1 MPAGK
6 PLIDV
11 LTGRIPSRR
20 PVWLMRQAGR
30 YLPEYREVRAQAG
43 SFLGLCDDARL
54 ASEVTLQPLRRYDLD
69 AAIVFADI
77 LLVARAL
84 GSNLDFRDREGPVL
98 TPIRSEADVQN
109 LASAVDLER
118 LKAVFETLALVKKML
133 ASHQTLIGFCGG
145 PWTVASYM
153 IEGGSTDDRLVA
165 RETAIR
171 RPDWFNELMRRLV
184 EGSVDYLA
192 AQVEAGAEVLQIFDS
207 WAGDLPETLHE
218 ELIFG
223 PVQAIISGVRKRGA
237 AVPVIGFARGLGA
250 AHCDFASKCDL
261 AGISVE
267 QGVPLAWVKSVLMPR
282 ISVQGNLDPLILAMG
297 GEALDRAVRRI
308 TALLPVH
315 SHVFNLGHGVRPE
328 TPPEHVRRLVEAVRQ
343 ADGAGGG

>member
-20 PVWLMRQAGR
+20 PIWLMRQAGR
-30 YLPEYREVRAQAG
+30 YLPEYREVRAHAG
-43 SFLGLCDDARL
+43 SFLGLCDDAKL

-77 LLVARAL
+77 LLIARAL
-84 GSNLDFRDREGPVL
+84 GSDLDFRDSEGPVL
-98 TPIRSEADVQN
+98 TPIRSEADVEA
-109 LASAVDLER
+109 LASVVDLGR
-118 LKAVFETLALVKKML
+118 LKAVFETLTQVKKTL

-153 IEGGSTDDRLVA
+153 IEGGSSEGRLVA

-171 RPDWFNELMRRLV
+171 RPDWFKELMRRLV
-184 EGSVDYLA
+184 HGSVDYLA
-192 AQVEAGAEVLQIFDS
+192 AQVEAGAEVLQIFES
-207 WAGDLPETLHE
+207 WAGDLPEILQK
-218 ELIFG
+218 ELIFE
-223 PVQAIISGVRKRGA
+223 PVQAIIAGVRKRVR

-250 AHCDFASKCDL
+250 AHRDFAMKCDL
-261 AGISVE
+261 AAVSVE

-282 ISVQGNLDPLILAMG
+282 ISVQGNLDPLILSIG

-308 TALLPVH
+308 TSLLPPH

-328 TPPEHVRRLVEAVRQ
+328 TPPEHVARLVEAVRQ
-343 ADGAGGG
+343 ADGARGG

>member
-20 PVWLMRQAGR
+20 PIWLMRQAGR
-30 YLPEYREVRAQAG
+30 YLPEYREVRAYAG
-43 SFLGLCDDARL
+43 SFLGLCDDAKL

-77 LLVARAL
+77 LLIARAL
-84 GSNLDFRDREGPVL
+84 GSNLDFRDGEGPVL
-98 TPIRSEADVQN
+98 TPLRSEADVED
-109 LASAVDLER
+109 LASAVDLGR
-118 LKAVFETLALVKKML
+118 LTAVFETLALVKKTL

-153 IEGGSTDDRLVA
+153 IEGGSSEDRLVA
-165 RETAIR
+165 RQIAIT
-171 RPDWFNELMRRLV
+171 RPDWFKELMRRLV
-184 EGSVDYLA
+184 DGSIDYLA
-192 AQVEAGAEVLQIFDS
+192 AQVGAGAEVLQIFDS
-207 WAGDLPETLHE
+207 WAGDLPETLQE
-218 ELIFG
+218 ELIFE
-223 PVQAIISGVRKRGA
+223 PVQAIIAGVRKRVKT
-237 AVPVIGFARGLGA
+237 VPVIGFARGLGA
-250 AHCDFASKCDL
+250 AHCDFAMNCDL
-261 AGISVE
+261 AGVSVE
-267 QGVPLAWVKSVLMPR
+267 QSVPLAWIRSVLMPR
-282 ISVQGNLDPLILAMG
+282 ISVQGNLDPLILSIG

-308 TALLPVH
+308 TALLPAH

-328 TPPEHVRRLVEAVRQ
+328 TPPEHVARLVEAVRQ

>member
-20 PVWLMRQAGR
+20 PIWLMRQAGR
-30 YLPEYREVRAQAG
+30 YLPEYREVRTHAG
-43 SFLGLCDDARL
+43 SFLGLCDDAKL

-77 LLVARAL
+77 LLIARAL
-84 GSNLDFRDREGPVL
+84 GSDLDFRDSEGPVL
-98 TPIRSEADVQN
+98 TPIRSEADVEA
-109 LASAVDLER
+109 LASVVDLGR
-118 LKAVFETLALVKKML
+118 LKAVFETLTQVKKTL

-153 IEGGSTDDRLVA
+153 IEGGSSEGRLVA

-171 RPDWFNELMRRLV
+171 RPDWFKELMRRLV
-184 EGSVDYLA
+184 HGSVDYLA
-192 AQVEAGAEVLQIFDS
+192 AQVEAGAEVLQIFES
-207 WAGDLPETLHE
+207 WAGDLPEILQE
-218 ELIFG
+218 ELIFE
-223 PVQAIISGVRKRGA
+223 PVQAIIAGVRKRVR

-250 AHCDFASKCDL
+250 AHRDFAMKCDL
-261 AGISVE
+261 AAVSVE

-282 ISVQGNLDPLILAMG
+282 ISVQGNLDPLILSIG

-308 TALLPVH
+308 TSLLPPH

-328 TPPEHVRRLVEAVRQ
+328 TPPEHVARLVEAVRQ
-343 ADGAGGG
+343 ADGARGG

>member
-20 PVWLMRQAGR
+20 PIWLMRQAGR
-30 YLPEYREVRAQAG
+30 YLPEYREVRAHAG
-43 SFLGLCDDARL
+43 SFLGLCDDAKL

-77 LLVARAL
+77 LLIARAL
-84 GSNLDFRDREGPVL
+84 GSDLEFRDSEGPVL
-98 TPIRSEADVQN
+98 TPIRSEADVEA
-109 LASAVDLER
+109 LASVVDLGR
-118 LKAVFETLALVKKML
+118 LKAVFETLTQVKKTL

-153 IEGGSTDDRLVA
+153 IEGGSSEGRLVA

-171 RPDWFNELMRRLV
+171 RPDWFKELMRRLV
-184 EGSVDYLA
+184 HGSVDYLA
-192 AQVEAGAEVLQIFDS
+192 AQVEAGAEALQIFES
-207 WAGDLPETLHE
+207 WAGDLPEILQE
-218 ELIFG
+218 ELIFE
-223 PVQAIISGVRKRGA
+223 PVQAIIAGVRKRVR

-250 AHCDFASKCDL
+250 AHRDFAMKCDL
-261 AGISVE
+261 AAVSVE

-282 ISVQGNLDPLILAMG
+282 ISVQGNLDPLILSIG

-308 TALLPVH
+308 TSLLPPH

-328 TPPEHVRRLVEAVRQ
+328 TPPEHVARLVEAVRQ